1 MAGIQAIMQAA
12 GAVGNTIGAI
22 GDLAG
27 AFTQKREAKKQL
39 EMGNRLAS
47 QQRLDFQQTYGD
59 LANLLQ
65 GQATYKGDVSE
76 FKRAEAE
83 AQRQQM
89 VAQSIPA
96 SDQLYREQARR
107 TSGNTF
113 ARGAKGARS
122 GTDLMSLAGMVGGQ
136 EDQQMQRINIDT
148 ANRGMDMQQRAN
160 QNMISTIASTAAATA
175 RERGLEFDSILG
187 KSNATMS
194 LAREKGLGEMD
205 QNWNLAQ
212 QNMAQ
217 RGAVANSNAAIF
229 SGIGG
234 IFKAMGGGV
243 AQMNMQNQQMELLRG
258 QMGKSSPQAS
268 NFNASAFDAIMRK
281 DLMSLSGYKPTTVTT
296 GMTQPKPFPI
306 GFNADGSYKY
316 N

>member
-1 MAGIQAIMQAA
+1 M
-12 GAVGNTIGAI
+12 
-22 GDLAG
+22 
-27 AFTQKREAKKQL
+27 
-39 EMGNRLAS
+39 
-47 QQRLDFQQTYGD
+47 
-59 LANLLQ
+59 Q

-89 VAQSIPA
+89 MAQSIPA

-217 RGAVANSNAAIF
+217 RGALANSNAAIF

-258 QMGKSSPQAS
+258 MKGSGFWKPS
-268 NFNASAFDAIMRK
+268 FNAANGY
-281 DLMSLSGYKPTTVTT
+281 DLRNLGGNSM
-296 GMTQPKPFPI
+296 PI
-306 GFNADGSYKY
+306 GFNPDNSLKY

>member
-1 MAGIQAIMQAA
+1 MAIQAVMQAA
-12 GAVGNTIGAI
+12 GVVGNTIGAI
-22 GDLAG
+22 GNLAG
-27 AFTQKREAKKQL
+27 AVAQKKEAKKQL
-39 EMGNRLAS
+39 EIGNKLAA

-59 LANLLQ
+59 LDRLLQ

-76 FKRAEAE
+76 FKRAESE
-83 AQRQQM
+83 AQRQQIM
-89 VAQSIPA
+89 AQNVPA

-113 ARGAKGARS
+113 ARGTKGARS
-122 GTDLMSLAGMVGGQ
+122 GTDLMSLAGMVGDQ

-175 RERGLEFDSILG
+175 RERGLEFDSILS
-187 KSNATMS
+187 KSNAGIS
-194 LAREKGLGEMD
+194 LAREKGLGGME
-205 QNWNLAQ
+205 QEWNLTQ

-217 RGAVANSNAAIF
+217 RGALANSKAAVM

-258 QMGKSSPQAS
+258 MKDRPSGKFVAPEPVSGTAFYKP
-268 NFNASAFDAIMRK
+268 NFNAANGY
-281 DLMSLSGYKPTTVTT
+281 DLRNLAGNSM
-296 GMTQPKPFPI
+296 PI
-306 GFNADGSYKY
+306 GFNPDNTLKY
-316 N
+316 R